1 MKERVRPPGRKDSA
15 MKWLTAGMKKEF
27 VESFVRWMKENG
39 VRVSEPFELN
49 DIWQVMYMPIGYEQK
64 AKCEQYIEYRCNNN
78 LM

>member
-1 MKERVRPPGRKDSA
+1 MKERVRPLGRKDST
-15 MKWLTAGMKKEF
+15 MKWLTVGMRKEF
-27 VESFVRWMKENG
+27 VESFVQWMKENG

-64 AKCEQYIEYRCNNN
+64 AKCEQYIEYLCNKN